1 MVGDN
6 RVLTS
11 GFGGDRARELILRD
25 TRNMS
30 SPQKTLSLDV
40 SSGILVPL
48 YDPDTSM
55 VFLCGK
61 GDRYIQFVEIA
72 DKDPWFVEG
81 LRHTGEQ
88 IKGACLVPKR
98 ALDVMQCEV
107 NRVLQLA
114 NSSIIPIT
122 WQVIL
127 SSHWSTQSNTC
138 L

>member
-1 MVGDN
+1 M
-6 RVLTS
+6 
-11 GFGGDRARELILRD
+11 IRD
-25 TRNMS
+25 TRNLETPVHTMD
-30 SPQKTLSLDV
+30 LDV
-40 SSGILVPL
+40 SAGILVPL
-48 YDPDTSM
+48 YDPETKM
-55 VFLCGK
+55 MFLAGK

-81 LRHTGEQ
+81 LRHTGDQ